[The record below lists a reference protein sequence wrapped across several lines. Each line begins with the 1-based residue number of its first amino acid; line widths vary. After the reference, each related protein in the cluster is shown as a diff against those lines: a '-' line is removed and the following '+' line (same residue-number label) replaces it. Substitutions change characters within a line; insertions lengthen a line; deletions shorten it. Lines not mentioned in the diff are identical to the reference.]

1 MEPVIWLLAVAA
13 LLIIEAI
20 TVGLT
25 TIWFAGG
32 CLAAAVAAWFQADLV
47 VQLLLFFGVSVLL
60 LVFTRPLAVKYMRKG
75 VTKTNAESLVGQT
88 AVVIQSIC
96 NLEQTGQVRI
106 HDIEWMAR
114 TEDGGKTIPEGAVVK
129 ILRIDGVKLIVEE
142 QKEG

>member
-75 VTKTNAESLVGQT
+75 VTKTNA
-88 AVVIQSIC
+88 
-96 NLEQTGQVRI
+96 
-106 HDIEWMAR
+106 
-114 TEDGGKTIPEGAVVK
+114 
-129 ILRIDGVKLIVEE
+129 
-142 QKEG
+142 